1 MSDTKRAKPAKR
13 RQFFPLPITQI
24 IEDPGVLALP
34 TAAYGALFRMIVHFW
49 ATECRPLPSSD
60 TELRHIARAHSPT
73 WHGYRTEIFRIFNNL
88 KPELE
93 NYHHARVNKLYN
105 CTIAQNKGGAVTK
118 AKALQARLASS
129 VSLNDSAP
137 VALPQC
143 KQENRAAAIAER
155 HAPKEAFNDTSR

>member
-13 RQFFPLPITQI
+13 RQFFPLPVTQLF
-24 IEDPGVLALP
+24 EDAGIAALP
-34 TAAYGALFRMIVHFW
+34 SAAFGALLRLVLYFW
-49 ATECRPLPSSD
+49 FVECRPLPTSD
-60 TELRHIARAHSPT
+60 RELRSIARAHTPT
-73 WHGYRTEIFRIFNNL
+73 WNAYKSEIFRIFNNL